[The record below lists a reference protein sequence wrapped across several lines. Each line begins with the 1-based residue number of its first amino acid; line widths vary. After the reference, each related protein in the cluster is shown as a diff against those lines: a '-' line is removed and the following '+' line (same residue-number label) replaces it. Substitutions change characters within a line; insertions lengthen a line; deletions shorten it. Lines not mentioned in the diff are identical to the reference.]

1 MNEGCEREKAGQE
14 AAQTTAGFVADLL
27 EKRTTCSID
36 EAARALGIGR
46 STAYAAAHD
55 GTLPTVRISKRILV
69 PTSKLAAL
77 LGLSHES
84 EAGV

>member
-1 MNEGCEREKAGQE
+1 MDKRCECEKAGQE

-27 EKRTTCSID
+27 QERATCSIE

-77 LGLSHES
+77 LGLSRER
-84 EAGV
+84 EAGA

>member
-1 MNEGCEREKAGQE
+1 MSEGCGRSTSTQE
-14 AAQTTAGFVADLL
+14 PAETTASFVVELL
-27 EKRTTCSID
+27 QKRTTCSID